1 MADSPL
7 PSSSSP
13 DNWAK
18 RREPSPAPNPQTPP
32 ISAAAFPASGRK
44 ALSRTRLGL
53 ALTIA
58 IISDGLSIWLELFP
72 PAQWTLDILTA
83 VALFAL
89 LGARWEILPALIAEA
104 IPGVAAFPFWVL
116 VVGSVYVAQRG
127 HPTTRDTSATP
138 PTQSS

>member
-1 MADSPL
+1 MADPDL
-7 PSSSSP
+7 KPSSPETP

-18 RREPSPAPNPQTPP
+18 RREPAPGYDAQTPP
-32 ISAAAFPASGRK
+32 LPEAAFPPRSRR

-53 ALTIA
+53 ALSIA
-58 IISDGLSIWLELFP
+58 IISDGLSIWLELIP

-83 VALFAL
+83 IALFAL

-116 VVGSVYVAQRG
+116 VVGSVYMTQRG
-127 HPTTRDTSATP
+127 NSGTP
-138 PTQSS
+138 AGK